1 MEHGSLHAC
10 LRQEGDA
17 IVQSE
22 KIRLAIEIASG
33 LEYLASRGFVH
44 RDVAAR
50 NILVNSEFKAKI
62 SDFGMSRDAS
72 DSNNYYRSSGG
83 NVPVYAMLISVIST
97 TCTRMSVTVSLCS

>member
-10 LRQEGDA
+10 LRQDGDA
-17 IVQSE
+17 IGQSE
-22 KIRLAIEIASG
+22 RIRLAIEIANG

-62 SDFGMSRDAS
+62 SDFGMSRNATDT
-72 DSNNYYRSSGG
+72 NNYYRSSGG
-83 NVPVYAMLISVIST
+83 NVPVYARPL
-97 TCTRMSVTVSLCS
+97 